1 MSLVFPV
8 SKNHSSLDTHL
19 FMIPK
24 SHPCSDNPWTEWR
37 ISFSLIEKVIY
48 INIPYLF
55 RKVYLICKTLTSE
68 WKKKFKFHSYVLKT
82 VFLWK
87 YEEWGEKDVT
97 FSEDLLINM
106 IIDVFS
112 CLLKWYENKNVP
124 MYFMPEMNLLEQYS
138 KTKQEKLLHYLRK
151 DHKHG
156 QPKDDR
162 GLPKQQISKDKL
174 ESVLISKSE
183 ISFFETLKRYTEKS
197 SMMNIVIG
205 SFQYPFHPIVGK
217 VCLSGN
223 SGIRKYEIMPRYHS
237 KSDKYRIQNQ
247 PSHRSIHAFYDKKVL
262 KNKGILNEEEEQD
275 LLCEVYITF
284 LFLLH
289 ERIFNASG
297 YDFQIKNNCIAHT
310 LYFLKVFGRKYIV
323 DKHLPIDFIVRY
335 CESIDVLCADTISFG
350 FLQAAI
356 DIKKEPYLTFLQD
369 TFRECSGNFLD
380 ELSVDRANLAEETIN
395 GNLDEELFSYLS
407 QDQTYSHRT
416 FSSKYR
422 RRKVT
427 AKKNIYQYGDKKR
440 SENAQKNIEK
450 MIFWQEDQIFSAVVD
465 AINKYFRKTFYSR
478 YALEAKMEKEASEN
492 LSKRSYLHQHLLHH
506 MCEMYN
512 YGFTLQKFEL
522 PTPAVYISFLLQ
534 LLVNIEEFH
543 NESKLIANTVK
554 RIPDKWGYTLKEADG
569 YIYRTYDERVHNTFL
584 CSLGFI
590 DH

>member
-1 MSLVFPV
+1 
-8 SKNHSSLDTHL
+8 
-19 FMIPK
+19 MIPK
-24 SHPCSDNPWTEWR
+24 SHPCSDNPWIEWR
-37 ISFSLIEKVIY
+37 ISFSLIEKEIY
-48 INIPYLF
+48 INTPYLF
-55 RKVYLICKTLTSE
+55 RKVYLICKTLTSK

-87 YEEWGEKDVT
+87 YEEWGEKDIT
-97 FSEDLLINM
+97 FSEDLLIDM

-112 CLLKWYENKNVP
+112 CLLKFYENKNVP
-124 MYFMPEMNLLEQYS
+124 MYFIPEMNLLEQYS
-138 KTKQEKLLHYLRK
+138 KTKQERLLHHLKK
-151 DHKHG
+151 DHRHG

-174 ESVLISKSE
+174 ENVLMGMSE
-183 ISFFETLKRYTEKS
+183 ISFLETLKLYTEKS
-197 SMMNIVIG
+197 SMMDIVIR
-205 SFQYPFHPIVGK
+205 SFEHPFHPIVHK
-217 VCLSGN
+217 VSLPGN
-223 SGIRKYEIMPRYHS
+223 SGIRKYEIMLRRDHN

-247 PSHRSIHAFYDKKVL
+247 PSHQSICVFYDKKVL
-262 KNKGILNEEEEQD
+262 KNKGILNEKEEQD
-275 LLCEVYITF
+275 LLCEVYITL

-297 YDFQIKNNCIAHT
+297 YDAQIKNDCIAHT
-310 LYFLKVFGRKYIV
+310 LYFLKIFGRKYLV

-335 CESIDVLCADTISFG
+335 CESIDVLCTDIISSG

-369 TFRECSGNFLD
+369 TFRERNGNFLD
-380 ELSVDRANLAEETIN
+380 ELSVNRDNLAEEAIN

-407 QDQTYSHRT
+407 KDQTYSHQT
-416 FSSKYR
+416 FSTKYR
-422 RRKVT
+422 RRKIT
-427 AKKNIYQYGDKKR
+427 TKKNIYQYGDKKR

-450 MIFWQEDQIFSAVVD
+450 MIFWQEDQIFSAVVN
-465 AINKYFRKTFYSR
+465 ALNKYFRKTFYSR
-478 YALEAKMEKEASEN
+478 CVLEAKMEKEAFEK
-492 LSKRSYLHQHLLHH
+492 LSKCSYLYQHLLHH

-512 YGFTLQKFEL
+512 YGFTVEKYTL

-543 NESKLIANTVK
+543 NESKLIAKSVK
-554 RIPDKWGYTLKEADG
+554 RIPDKWGYTLKEGNG

-584 CSLGFI
+584 CSLDFI